1 MKKIS
6 FIIAST
12 VLLYSCETK
21 KSTAQENTLAPST
34 DSAMAI
40 VDSSAV
46 GVENVNANADMA
58 TPANAVV
65 ATSPS
70 TASTPT
76 SGKPALNP
84 EHGKPFHRCEIAVG
98 APIDSAPQQNAAPQV
113 AAPPMQ
119 NSNQSFNTNPISAP
133 AAVPVAAPQA
143 SGPKPAMNPAHGLPH
158 HRCDLQ
164 VGAPLT

>member
-6 FIIAST
+6 FIIACT

-21 KSTAQENTLAPST
+21 KTTAQENTLSSSA
-34 DSAMAI
+34 DSA
-40 VDSSAV
+40 
-46 GVENVNANADMA
+46 
-58 TPANAVV
+58 TAVV
-65 ATSPS
+65 AGS
-70 TASTPT
+70 TAIYKDGSANVETATPGNAVAATLPSAASAPT

-84 EHGKPFHRCEIAVG
+84 EHGKPFHRCEIPVG

-119 NSNQSFNTNPISAP
+119 SSNQSFNTNPISAP
-133 AAVPVAAPQA
+133 TVAPVAAPQA

>member
-1 MKKIS
+1 MKKLS

-21 KSTAQENTLAPST
+21 KSTAQENTLTPSADT
-34 DSAMAI
+34 AMSV

-46 GVENVNANADMA
+46 TDANVEMA
-58 TPANAVV
+58 SPGNAVA
-65 ATSPS
+65 ATLPN
-70 TASTPT
+70 TASAP

-98 APIDSAPQQNAAPQV
+98 APIDSAPQQSAAPQI
-113 AAPPMQ
+113 AAPQMQ
-119 NSNQSFNTNPISAP
+119 SSNQSFNTNPISTP
-133 AAVPVAAPQA
+133 TVAAPVAAPQA